1 LELIQKNPPPETNK
15 TAIIEPQTKEDQS
28 NEVDVSDL
36 IANLK
41 GIKKEEQEL
50 LQKRKEL
57 QATELELRNQALA
70 EFDEKKNMVEGLK
83 AQVAFL
89 QKKCNELEQALGI

>member
-15 TAIIEPQTKEDQS
+15 IAIDEPKTKEDQS

-57 QATELELRNQALA
+57 QATELELRTQAIA
-70 EFDEKKNMVEGLK
+70 EFDEKKNMVEGLR
-83 AQVAFL
+83 AQIAFL